1 MHIDLTKEEVLIITS
16 AMRKTYE
23 ILDKNKSQWS
33 EASTLYWKLVDCKG
47 QMDMIDWIERNT
59 SD

>member
-1 MHIDLTKEEVLIITS
+1 MRIDLTKEEVQIITS
-16 AMRKTYE
+16 AMRKTHE

-33 EASTLYWKLVDCKG
+33 EASTLYWKLVDSNA
-47 QMDMIDWIERNT
+47 QLDMIDWIERNT